1 MSSDS
6 NIDNNLWFWILGC
19 LFTLLTVAG
28 NGLVAYLILKKP
40 QLQTKPNCFIASL
53 AVADIFVGITYFPQ
67 ILVKSFICYP
77 KQCDDVFFITRH
89 FFQYSSNV
97 NLCIM
102 LLDRHISVMKPLKH
116 VTLMTTKRVII
127 LLIASWTA
135 PLFIFAIP
143 QTIFLLFATED
154 QENAFSIFK
163 TLVFSTLPM
172 ILLIALTT
180 SVLAV
185 ARSLSRE
192 ARVLND
198 QVRFNH
204 RNDTLELNAS
214 DSPTLERQR
223 TVKMM
228 MFVMVIFILCSAG
241 ENWKGFCSCDWSLC
255 CDNLPKN
262 VHHVLNLVCLLN
274 SAANPIAYSFL
285 KKDFKE
291 QLKRLFQNRH

>member
-67 ILVKSFICYP
+67 ILVKSLICYP

-102 LLDRHISVMKPLKH
+102 LLDRHISVKKPLKH
-116 VTLMTTKRVII
+116 VTLMTTKRVTF

-135 PLFIFAIP
+135 PLFIFVIP
-143 QTIFLLFATED
+143 QSIFLLFATED

-185 ARSLSRE
+185 ARSLSHE
-192 ARVLND
+192 ARALNA

-214 DSPTLERQR
+214 DSPAFERQR
-223 TVKMM
+223 TAKMM
-228 MFVMVIFILCSAG
+228 IFVMVIFILCSAW

-255 CDNLPKN
+255 CDEPKN
-262 VHHVLNLVCLLN
+262 VNHVLNLVCLLN

-291 QLKRLFQNRH
+291 QLKRLFQNRN